1 MIDKELLAKEAKSF
15 GVSLSSATVDILDS
29 FSVYVSEQNKLF
41 NLTAITEGREFTEKH
56 LIDSLSA
63 VQFIPENSTLCD
75 IGAGAGFPSFP
86 IAAVRRDVNVTALD
100 STSKKTSFILRAAN
114 AFGISKSFRSHG
126 KSRGVR
132 PRKGKFR
139 RRDGTGSRSSRHSF
153 RNRAASRKTRRHFY
167 RIQNRP
173 GRTCFFI
180 GIGLAWRLSSGKIRL
195 LSAVRRQ
202 TLPFRFPQNKTYRRR
217 LSAAVRQ
224 NQKIASF
231 LKSLR
236 KQKIPIFRDFVV
248 F

>member
-100 STSKKTSFILRAAN
+100 STSKKTSFIYAPQT
-114 AFGISKSFRSHG
+114 RSG
-126 KSRGVR
+126 FQIFPFSRQERRSVFT
-132 PRKGKFR
+132 KGKVS
-139 RRDGTGSRSSRHSF
+139 TS
-153 RNRAASRKTRRHFY
+153 
-167 RIQNRP
+167 
-173 GRTCFFI
+173 
-180 GIGLAWRLSSGKIRL
+180 
-195 LSAVRRQ
+195 
-202 TLPFRFPQNKTYRRR
+202 
-217 LSAAVRQ
+217 
-224 NQKIASF
+224 
-231 LKSLR
+231 
-236 KQKIPIFRDFVV
+236 
-248 F
+248 

>member
-86 IAAVRRDVNVTALD
+86 IAAVRRDGNVTALD

-114 AFGISKSFRSHG
+114 AFGISNLSVLTARAEECVHERESFDVVTARAVAPLGILSEIALPLVKPG
-126 KSRGVR
+126 GIFIAYKTDPDEPVSLSALDLLGGSL
-132 PRKGKFR
+132 PEKFVYSLPSGDR
-139 RRDGTGSRSSRHSF
+139 RCLF
-153 RNRAASRKTRRHFY
+153 VFRKTK
-167 RIQNRP
+167 
-173 GRTCFFI
+173 RTDSDFPRQF
-180 GIGLAWRLSSGKIRL
+180 GKI
-195 LSAVRRQ
+195 
-202 TLPFRFPQNKTYRRR
+202 K
-217 LSAAVRQ
+217 
-224 NQKIASF
+224 
-231 LKSLR
+231 KSPL
-236 KQKIPIFRDFVV
+236 F
-248 F
+248 

>member
-100 STSKKTSFILRAAN
+100 STSKKTSFVLRAAN
-114 AFGISKSFRSHG
+114 AFGISNLSVLTARAEECVHERESFDIVTARAVAPLGILSEIALPLVKAG
-126 KSRGVR
+126 GLFIAYKTDPDEPVSLSALDLLGGSL
-132 PRKGKFR
+132 PEKFVYSLPSGDR
-139 RRDGTGSRSSRHSF
+139 RCLF
-153 RNRAASRKTRRHFY
+153 VFRKTK
-167 RIQNRP
+167 
-173 GRTCFFI
+173 RTDADFPRQF
-180 GIGLAWRLSSGKIRL
+180 GKI
-195 LSAVRRQ
+195 
-202 TLPFRFPQNKTYRRR
+202 K
-217 LSAAVRQ
+217 
-224 NQKIASF
+224 
-231 LKSLR
+231 KSPL
-236 KQKIPIFRDFVV
+236 F
-248 F
+248 

>member
-15 GVSLSSATVDILDS
+15 GLSLSSATVDILDS

-114 AFGISKSFRSHG
+114 AFGISNLSVLTARAEECVHERESFDVVTARAVAPLGILSEIALPLVKPGGIFIAYKTDPDEPVSLSALDLLGGSLPEKFVYSLPSGDRRCLFVFH
-126 KSRGVR
+126 KTKRTDADF
-132 PRKGKFR
+132 PRQF
-139 RRDGTGSRSSRHSF
+139 
-153 RNRAASRKTRRHFY
+153 
-167 RIQNRP
+167 
-173 GRTCFFI
+173 
-180 GIGLAWRLSSGKIRL
+180 GKI
-195 LSAVRRQ
+195 
-202 TLPFRFPQNKTYRRR
+202 K
-217 LSAAVRQ
+217 
-224 NQKIASF
+224 
-231 LKSLR
+231 KSPL
-236 KQKIPIFRDFVV
+236 F
-248 F
+248 